1 MFDGVDPGVRPVIF
15 SGGAVV
21 LLGLVYFVLRFR
33 VSRMGRGRGVVA
45 TPAVDRRNREALESM
60 GRGEAL
66 KGEGAAPEGLVK
78 AVEEADGK
86 NKPNG

>member
-1 MFDGVDPGVRPVIF
+1 MQIDSELRPVIL

-33 VSRMGRGRGVVA
+33 ISRMARGRGVVA

-60 GRGEAL
+60 GRGEAV

-78 AVEEADGK
+78 AVDEAEGK
-86 NKPNG
+86 NRPSG